1 MTLKNRRFYFVF
13 AYFNFFFD
21 CCLGMVSCA
30 LRMGK
35 ASMMALLFLPRLEY
49 SIFGRALERTDTSF
63 IAYAS
68 FVHLECRHTHPV
80 LVYFCS
86 LMCEQTGKHAREGRL
101 SKRDLHS
108 YRHHRHIVFRWWL
121 AITLSRNRRLIRWR
135 KHQLQHVPWPSRTP
149 SNHRSMNRSG
159 EFLDSS
165 VTFRNHTTTCTT
177 LLLDMDEGGD
187 RKGSF

>member
-1 MTLKNRRFYFVF
+1 MALKNLRFYFVF

-21 CCLGMVSCA
+21 CCLGVVSCA

-49 SIFGRALERTDTSF
+49 SIFGRILERTDTSF

-68 FVHLECRHTHPV
+68 FIHLECRHTHPV

-86 LMCEQTGKHAREGRL
+86 LLHEQPREARL

-108 YRHHRHIVFRWWL
+108 YRHHQRLVFRWWL

-135 KHQLQHVPWPSRTP
+135 KHQLNHGLSRER
-149 SNHRSMNRSG
+149 SIHRSISRSG
-159 EFLDSS
+159 VFLDSS
-165 VTFRNHTTTCTT
+165 VTLRNHGTTCTT
-177 LLLDMDEGGD
+177 LLLDMDD
-187 RKGSF
+187 HDDHTRKGSF